1 MATILGTQFDD
12 NDTLGRDGILHPS
25 LKGGNSS
32 DYIDGDDGN
41 DKLFGYGSAD
51 TLYGGYGTDTL
62 YGGDGDDY
70 LDGGGASFYDS
81 SSDRLYG
88 DAGNDFLL
96 GGNGADYLD
105 GGNDADNL
113 NGYNG
118 ADTLYG
124 GYGTDELH
132 GGAGD
137 DHLDGGGASFFD
149 SSSDRLYGDAG
160 KDYLL
165 GGNGADYLDGGSD
178 ADTMKGYYGNDT
190 YIVDNALDVI
200 DETSGTGIETVISS
214 VSFRLGADSKGLD
227 NLTLAENSSA
237 AGGIGNG
244 LTNTI
249 IGNNFRINSLDGGG
263 GKDILDGRGGNDN
276 LIGGTGNDTLTG
288 GTGQDTF
295 YFTSKSDGI
304 DRITD
309 FSVVD
314 DVINVLKGGF
324 EAGLSGGTLLA
335 SQFVTGSSA
344 TNSSQRFIYNR
355 STGGLYFDADG
366 SGAAG
371 KIQLASLSS
380 GLSLT
385 NNDIFVV
392 ANSY

>member
-12 NDTLGRDGILHPS
+12 NDALGRDGILHPS

-105 GGNDADNL
+105 GGS
-113 NGYNG
+113 G
-118 ADTLYG
+118 ADTM
-124 GYGTDELH
+124 T
-132 GGAGD
+132 
-137 DHLDGGGASFFD
+137 
-149 SSSDRLYGDAG
+149 
-160 KDYLL
+160 
-165 GGNGADYLDGGSD
+165 GGS
-178 ADTMKGYYGNDT
+178 GNDT
-190 YIVDNALDVI
+190 YVVDTFLDVI
-200 DETSGTGIETVISS
+200 NETSGTGIETVISS
-214 VSFRLGADSKGLD
+214 TGFNLGADSKGLD
-227 NLTLAENSSA
+227 HLTLAENRWASF
-237 AGGIGNG
+237 GIGNG
-244 LTNTI
+244 LTNTLK
-249 IGNNFRINSLDGGG
+249 GNNYRNTLDGRGG
-263 GKDILDGRGGNDN
+263 TDTLDGRGGNDI
-276 LIGGTGNDTLTG
+276 LVGGTGNDTLTG

-295 YFTSKSDGI
+295 VFQSKSEGS

-314 DVINVLKGGF
+314 DVMNVSKVGF
-324 EAGLSGGTLLA
+324 GAGLNVGTLLA
-335 SQFVTGSSA
+335 SQFVLGSSA
-344 TNSSQRFIYNR
+344 TNSSQRFIYDR
-355 STGGLYFDADG
+355 SNGGLYFDADG
-366 SGAAG
+366 NGATA
-371 KIQLASLSS
+371 KIQIASLST

-385 NNDIFVV
+385 NNDIYVIG
-392 ANSY
+392 